1 MPELNG
7 GDQAPRRFDSLSAT
21 PAPRSSFWLPFRSS
35 FFEGGGICSGR
46 HADNDTKIYTTRH
59 GSRLL
64 TSTLASLTAA
74 RARPE
79 TPPRPLRGI
88 HTFGPTR
95 THPTGLLCETVPA
108 NNTAAPGIAPI
119 RWPIRLG
126 RPAAW
131 HPRGGDRT
139 AASEYAF
146 STSQSKFSRWGDISS
161 GCLAGLQQK
170 YTTRHGS

>member
-1 MPELNG
+1 M
-7 GDQAPRRFDSLSAT
+7 APGAAIVKAKSRL
-21 PAPRSSFWLPFRSS
+21 
-35 FFEGGGICSGR
+35 FFTIGGGICSGR
-46 HADNDTKIYTTRH
+46 HRHNDTKMYTTRH

-74 RARPE
+74 RARPATVE
-79 TPPRPLRGI
+79 RPATVQRRPGLRGI

-126 RPAAW
+126 RSAAW